1 MKTSEFREVPDPER
15 FKADPDEGLSAS
27 QVRQRIAEGLDNK
40 PVESPSKTVKEILA
54 DNIFTYFNLIFV
66 ILSVLLIVVGSYRDL
81 TFMPVII
88 ANALIGIIQELRSK
102 SVLDKITVLNAP
114 VSTAVRDGQ
123 VISVPSKELVLDDI
137 VIFKAGNQICADA
150 IVVDGNVSVNESL
163 LTGESDEISKK
174 PGDTLMSGSYIV
186 SGSCRARLE
195 KVGRH
200 SYISR
205 LTLQA
210 KKSKKGEQS
219 EMIRSLNKIVKFA
232 GVAIIPIGI
241 ILFYLTT

>member
-1 MKTSEFREVPDPER
+1 MKTSEFREVSDPER

-102 SVLDKITVLNAP
+102 SVLDKISPLP
-114 VSTAVRDGQ
+114 
-123 VISVPSKELVLDDI
+123 
-137 VIFKAGNQICADA
+137 F
-150 IVVDGNVSVNESL
+150 
-163 LTGESDEISKK
+163 
-174 PGDTLMSGSYIV
+174 
-186 SGSCRARLE
+186 
-195 KVGRH
+195 
-200 SYISR
+200 
-205 LTLQA
+205 
-210 KKSKKGEQS
+210 
-219 EMIRSLNKIVKFA
+219 
-232 GVAIIPIGI
+232 
-241 ILFYLTT
+241 